1 MELKLVKRKDTR
13 LAVGLLTVPEW
24 NWNKWTPAPQGTAL
38 PFNRTRME
46 LKQNGTQD
54 GHYRKTTFNRTRMEL
69 KRAADVPTPD
79 TLHAFNRTRM
89 ELKHNYLVSLRTIWN
104 AFNRTRMELKLWFK
118 LMSMRSWIL
127 LTVPEWNWN
136 ALPL

>member
-1 MELKLVKRKDTR
+1 
-13 LAVGLLTVPEW
+13 
-24 NWNKWTPAPQGTAL
+24 
-38 PFNRTRME
+38 ME

-104 AFNRTRMELKLWFK
+104 AFNRTRMELKL
-118 LMSMRSWIL
+118 
-127 LTVPEWNWN
+127 
-136 ALPL
+136 